1 MINNDTEYILCAA
14 IWYKEL
20 PLVKE
25 DIPSSLLRPVN
36 CATGIV
42 FCGFRHPHCLYQ
54 LVAIT
59 GMRSVKTE
67 VGDYSQGFLTSR
79 NRFVDRREA
88 AKIAIASGQILKT
101 EYEKGVLF
109 SEDIY

>member
-1 MINNDTEYILCAA
+1 MIDNSKEYILCAA
-14 IWYKEL
+14 IHYKDL
-20 PLVKE
+20 PLINN

-59 GMRSVKTE
+59 GIRSVKPE
-67 VGDYSQGFLTSR
+67 VGEYIQGFLTSR
-79 NRFVDRREA
+79 NRFVDRKEA
-88 AKIAIASGQILKT
+88 AEIAIASGQIIKT
-101 EYEKGVLF
+101 EYENNSLF
-109 SEDIY
+109 SEDLY